1 MFWRAQ
7 TATKPE
13 ILHCCGDLK
22 VLGKREFRTLLQWR
36 LKMTAAWAKKQTAHA
51 AETGEGEGEG
61 EDEEVDPAAAEQ
73 VRLLAARPACSH
85 ACV

>member
-1 MFWRAQ
+1 MSTGSR
-7 TATKPE
+7 
-13 ILHCCGDLK
+13 
-22 VLGKREFRTLLQWR
+22 
-36 LKMTAAWAKKQTAHA
+36 QTAHA

-73 VRLLAARPACSH
+73 VRLLAARPVCSH